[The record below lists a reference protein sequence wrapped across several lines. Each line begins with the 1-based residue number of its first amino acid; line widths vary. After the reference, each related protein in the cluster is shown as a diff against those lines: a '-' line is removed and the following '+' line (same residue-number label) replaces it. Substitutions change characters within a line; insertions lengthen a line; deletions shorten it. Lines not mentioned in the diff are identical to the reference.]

1 MATLDWQVA
10 AAGETTLVELFVTS
24 DTEIRV
30 EIASNLEPV
39 WPPRRQ
45 NRPVAGWDGS
55 GFEGVV
61 SAGEPLVLGY
71 ASPDDPVEPPA
82 TIVDTEPVTGSS
94 EGAPTP
100 EALVREL
107 GEAGPPRDAVPAH
120 GSPSTD
126 RDTGADSR
134 SPGHGPTTDEQRPAG
149 HESTVG
155 SGQSSARGSASAH
168 PHETGHSRRDDDTHP
183 AEGSE
188 TARAQT
194 PGSEARARDTESAD
208 TSGARRSQRSG
219 GAGTGNRRGAESGSS
234 AGRTRQSGDTGTGS
248 RQQTGESGS
257 GSADSTQPRRTERA
271 RTDEPTAGTATGQ
284 RGRTDTDGPGEAI
297 DAWLDALG
305 GRIET
310 AERLAAVETAGEARS
325 AVDAAGGIEQVRA
338 LCEQLDAD
346 RRRLERIGQRHGGF
360 GDRLDEIDVPLSA
373 LERLA

>member
-1 MATLDWQVA
+1 MVTLDWQVA

-24 DTEIRV
+24 DAETRV

-94 EGAPTP
+94 EGAPGP
-100 EALVREL
+100 KALVREL

-126 RDTGADSR
+126 RSPEADSH
-134 SPGHGPTTDEQRPAG
+134 SSGHGPTTDEQRPVDRG
-149 HESTVG
+149 STADDRQP
-155 SGQSSARGSASAH
+155 STRGSASAH
-168 PHETGHSRRDDDTHP
+168 QHETGHSGRDDSTHP
-183 AEGSE
+183 AGSVE
-188 TARAQT
+188 TARA
-194 PGSEARARDTESAD
+194 PGGEARTRSAESAD
-208 TSGARRSQRSG
+208 TSGARRSQRSDHAG
-219 GAGTGNRRGAESGSS
+219 TGRGAEPEPSTGRTQQSGDAGTGNRRP
-234 AGRTRQSGDTGTGS
+234 
-248 RQQTGESGS
+248 TGESGP
-257 GSADSTQPRRTERA
+257 GSADATQPRRTER
-271 RTDEPTAGTATGQ
+271 THTAGTAGGQ
-284 RGRTDTDGPGEAI
+284 RGGTDTDGPGAAI

-310 AERLAAVETAGEARS
+310 AERLAAVETAGEARA

-338 LCEQLDAD
+338 LCERLDAD
-346 RRRLERIGQRHGGF
+346 RRRLERIDQRHGGF
-360 GDRLDEIDVPLSA
+360 GDRLDEIEVPLSA